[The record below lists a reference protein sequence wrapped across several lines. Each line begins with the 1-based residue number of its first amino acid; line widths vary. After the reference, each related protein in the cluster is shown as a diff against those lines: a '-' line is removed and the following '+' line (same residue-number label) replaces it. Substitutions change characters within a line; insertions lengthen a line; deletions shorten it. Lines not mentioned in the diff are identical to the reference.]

1 MSISESASSRL
12 SSLSPGAPLAPSV
25 ERDEHEIIGTSA
37 AMRRLRL
44 QVQRIGPH
52 FRTVLI
58 SGEAGTGKGLVARAL
73 YSIGQDAGGPL
84 VTCGATGLEDIPVEC
99 EASAGSAD
107 AISRL
112 MNMSRRGTLFLDGI
126 HEMSLAA
133 QGRLLDLLRQHE
145 LAQGRLQAPL
155 RMDLRTIASTREDL
169 KILVSAGR
177 FRQELYQRLAT
188 VEMTLPPLRERI
200 EDLPELAS
208 HFLRRFALL
217 YGKSVYEIADVTM
230 ERMRSYRWPCN
241 VRELEDVLHKSV
253 MKSEGWVLQ
262 PCDLPSFAENGGM
275 QSTAGPGGSVRLQD
289 VVEQHVLQVLKDC
302 GGNKLRA
309 AEVLGISRST
319 LYRML
324 GAGGPLATV
333 D

>member
-1 MSISESASSRL
+1 MSISGPASTYL
-12 SSLSPGAPLAPSV
+12 SSLSPGPPLAQSV
-25 ERDEHEIIGTSA
+25 VRDEHEIIGSSA

-44 QVQRIGPH
+44 QVQRIKPH

-73 YSIGQDAGGPL
+73 YTIGQDAGGPL
-84 VTCGATGLEDIPVEC
+84 VTCRATGLEDILVEC

-107 AISRL
+107 AISHL
-112 MNMSRRGTLFLDGI
+112 MKMSRYGTLFLDGI
-126 HEMSLAA
+126 HEMSSAG
-133 QGRLLDLLRQHE
+133 QGRLMDLLRRHE
-145 LAQGRLQAPL
+145 SAAGRLEAPL
-155 RMDLRTIASTREDL
+155 RMDLRMIASTREDL

-177 FRQELYQRLAT
+177 FRQELYQRLST
-188 VEMTLPPLRERI
+188 VEVTVPPLRERM

-217 YGKSVYEIADVTM
+217 SGKCVHRVGDEAM
-230 ERMRSYRWPCN
+230 ERMRSYRWPGN
-241 VRELEDVLHKSV
+241 VRELQDVLHKSV
-253 MKSEGWVLQ
+253 MQSVGEVLQ
-262 PCDLPSFAENGGM
+262 SCDLPSFEGTGTN
-275 QSTAGPGGSVRLQD
+275 QSTGALGGSVRLQD
-289 VVEQHVLQVLKDC
+289 VVEQHVLQVLKEC

-324 GAGGPLATV
+324 GASGPLPR
-333 D
+333 

>member
-1 MSISESASSRL
+1 
-12 SSLSPGAPLAPSV
+12 
-25 ERDEHEIIGTSA
+25 
-37 AMRRLRL
+37 MRRLRL

-58 SGEAGTGKGLVARAL
+58 SGEAGTGKELVAQAL
-73 YSIGQDAGGPL
+73 YSTGQDAGGPL
-84 VTCGATGLEDIPVEC
+84 VTCRATRLEDILVEC
-99 EASAGSAD
+99 EAGAGSAD
-107 AISRL
+107 AINHL
-112 MNMSRRGTLFLDGI
+112 MKTSRRGTLFLEGI

-133 QGRLLDLLRQHE
+133 QGRLLHLLRRHE
-145 LAQGRLQAPL
+145 LAQAGLPVPL
-155 RMDLRTIASTREDL
+155 RMDLRMIASTREDL

-188 VEMTLPPLRERI
+188 VEITVPPLRERM

-217 YGKSVYEIADVTM
+217 YGKSVHEIDDEAM
-230 ERMRSYRWPCN
+230 ERMRSYRWPGN
-241 VRELEDVLHKSV
+241 VRELEDVLHNSV
-253 MKSEGWVLQ
+253 MQSEGGVLQ
-262 PCDLPSFAENGGM
+262 SCDLPSFTENGAK
-275 QSTAGPGGSVRLQD
+275 QSTGGLGGSARLQD